1 MALTGNQQKSRN
13 ILQRATLAWRYGR
26 DLVQIEDYRVGDI
39 QTEQGVYILSQ
50 AAVVGDIHAPKV
62 VVAGLVYGYITAD
75 EVLVEDGGQ
84 VWGDVFTAA
93 FHLEAGGKVHGWISS
108 PDEVMTA
115 VPLDGELGDDEEVMV
130 PPVLAALL
138 PEELP
143 SLNADGQ
150 ARAERVAIWRQL
162 QAEAALAIMARLE
175 LERSFGNRVDEVAGE
190 SLSESARLRDEVSIF
205 REERTALQDHIEE
218 LEDQLMAE
226 EEQFNT
232 QSAELTAVQRL
243 LHNKDTALAELQA
256 VFEQQSLKTTAYEES
271 RQELQWKLD
280 RATDRMEELV
290 ERTSNLES
298 ALQGSLQHT
307 AEQEEA
313 LIRWQE
319 LAEVT
324 EKKAGELENELESL
338 KLQLKESTQVVDMLR
353 TQRDKLEKEWD
364 KANKDLMEVAQDR
377 AFIKKELDKKTERL
391 AALEKERGK
400 LQESLDVLQQRFETH
415 PPEYERVLE
424 KLEMATANN
433 ADLKERLHQSEAEV
447 QEYHDQWLW
456 TKASLDTTCSEL
468 DALRQTANQYEE
480 MIQEQQDRIAEQ
492 EKTVESWKN
501 SMGRMTNLLYEA
513 ENKAK
518 EFEKAIE
525 RVKKEAELDVEKEA
539 LQGEVRKQQLQIE
552 AYEAEVTHI
561 HEEIEKQS
569 RRLAEMQ
576 ANLIERE
583 ITLRQ
588 TNETAQKQAAQLDQL
603 KLLAG
608 KRIRDLENELAET
621 KQKLK
626 DLSVWLE
633 RRQRR
638 GENLESSGG

>member
-1 MALTGNQQKSRN
+1 
-13 ILQRATLAWRYGR
+13 
-26 DLVQIEDYRVGDI
+26 
-39 QTEQGVYILSQ
+39 
-50 AAVVGDIHAPKV
+50 
-62 VVAGLVYGYITAD
+62 
-75 EVLVEDGGQ
+75 
-84 VWGDVFTAA
+84 
-93 FHLEAGGKVHGWISS
+93 
-108 PDEVMTA
+108 
-115 VPLDGELGDDEEVMV
+115 
-130 PPVLAALL
+130 
-138 PEELP
+138 
-143 SLNADGQ
+143 
-150 ARAERVAIWRQL
+150 
-162 QAEAALAIMARLE
+162 
-175 LERSFGNRVDEVAGE
+175 
-190 SLSESARLRDEVSIF
+190 
-205 REERTALQDHIEE
+205 
-218 LEDQLMAE
+218 MAE

-525 RVKKEAELDVEKEA
+525 RVKKETELDVEKEA

>member
-1 MALTGNQQKSRN
+1 MALAGEQHKSRN
-13 ILQRATLAWRYGR
+13 LLQRASLAWRYGR
-26 DLVQIEDYRVGDI
+26 DLILVEDYRVGDL
-39 QTEQGVYILSQ
+39 QTAQGVYILPQ
-50 AAVVGDIHAPKV
+50 AAVVGDIQAPKV
-62 VVAGLVYGYITAD
+62 IVAGLVYGYITAD
-75 EVLVEDGGQ
+75 EVIVEEGGQ
-84 VWGDVFTAA
+84 VWGDVLTTA

-108 PDEVMTA
+108 PDEVMSA
-115 VPLDGELGDDEEVMV
+115 VPLDGESADTEEVMV

-143 SLNADGQ
+143 ALHADGQ

-162 QAEAALAIMARLE
+162 QAEAAVAIMARLE

-205 REERTALQDHIEE
+205 REERTALQDHVEE
-218 LEDQLMAE
+218 LEEQLTAE
-226 EEQFNT
+226 EERYKMQA
-232 QSAELTAVQRL
+232 AELTAVQKL
-243 LHNKDTALAELQA
+243 LDDKDTALAELQA
-256 VFEQQSLKTTAYEES
+256 VFEQQSLKATSYEAS
-271 RQELQWKLD
+271 RQELQAKLAK
-280 RATDRMEELV
+280 ATDRMEELA
-290 ERTSNLES
+290 ERAANLES

-324 EKKAGELENELESL
+324 EKKAGELESELESL
-338 KLQLKESTQVVDMLR
+338 KLQLKESNQVVDMVR
-353 TQRDKLEKEWD
+353 TQREKLEREWD

-377 AFIKKELDKKTERL
+377 AVVKKELDKKTERL
-391 AALEKERGK
+391 SALEKERAK
-400 LQESLDVLQQRFETH
+400 LQDALDVLQQRFDAH

-433 ADLKERLHQSEAEV
+433 ADLKERLHQIEAEA

-468 DALRQTANQYEE
+468 DAMRQTAAQYEE
-480 MIQEQQDRIAEQ
+480 IIQEQQDQIAEQ

-501 SMGRMTNLLYEA
+501 SMGRMTNLLFEA

-518 EFEKAIE
+518 EFEKAVE
-525 RVKKEAELDVEKEA
+525 RVKKEAESDTEKEA
-539 LQGEVRKQQLQIE
+539 LQSEVRKQQLQIE

-561 HEEIEKQS
+561 HEEIDKQS

-588 TNETAQKQAAQLDQL
+588 VNETAQKQAAQLDQI
-603 KLLAG
+603 KRLAG
-608 KRIRDLENELAET
+608 KRIRDLESELAET

-638 GENLESSGG
+638 GGGTMNNEQ